1 MTRILFVDDEV
12 AILEGLRN
20 VLRAERKRWSMT
32 FAEGGAAALEVLSK
46 EPFDA
51 IVTDMRM
58 PGMDG
63 LALLREVR
71 QHHPQMARIV
81 LSGYSDLGQAA
92 EASVV
97 AHQLIMKPCEADALR
112 AALERALRVKDLLA
126 NETLRRVAGSLS
138 TLPAA
143 PRMYQELTAA
153 LEDPDSDV
161 KKIAAIVERDV
172 GMSSRVLKFANSAYF
187 AFAKRVSSI
196 ESAIVCLGTT
206 AVRHL
211 ALTFEVFNAWG
222 PARGPAFDELERHS
236 LLVARIARKLAA
248 NRAQA
253 DVAFAAGLLHDAGR
267 LVLMS
272 RAGEQFGAAIEEAR
286 RRCVP
291 LHIVEAEVLGATHA
305 EVGAYLLGLWDL
317 PHDVV
322 EPVAFH
328 HSRPP
333 RREPTDT
340 AAVVSLAN
348 ALAHEALDP
357 AGARCERVDLSGVEG
372 VAQCREIATA
382 EARSLS

>member
-20 VLRAERKRWSMT
+20 VLRGERKRWNMT
-32 FAEGGAAALEVLSK
+32 FAEGGAAAVDALEK
-46 EPFDA
+46 ETFDA

-63 LALLREVR
+63 LALLRHVR
-71 QHHPQMARIV
+71 QSRPQMARIV
-81 LSGYSDLGQAA
+81 LSGYAELGQAA

-97 AHQLIMKPCEADALR
+97 AHQLITKPCETAVLR
-112 AALERALRVKDLLA
+112 SALERALRVQGLLA
-126 NETLRRVAGSLS
+126 NEKLREVAGSLS
-138 TLPAA
+138 TLPSA
-143 PRMYQELTAA
+143 PRIYQALTAA

-161 KKIAAIVERDV
+161 KKLAAIVEKDV

-187 AFAKRVSSI
+187 GFAQRVSSI

-222 PARGPAFDELERHS
+222 PAGGPAFDSLEKHS
-236 LLVARIARKLAA
+236 LLVARIARKTAK
-248 NRAQA
+248 NRARA

-272 RAGEQFGAAIEEAR
+272 RTGDQFREAQEEAQR
-286 RRCVP
+286 RRAP
-291 LHIVEAEVLGATHA
+291 LHVVETEMLGATHA

-322 EPVAFH
+322 EPVALH
-328 HSRPP
+328 HTGPLRA
-333 RREPTDT
+333 EPSDT
-340 AAVVSLAN
+340 AAVVALAD

-357 AGARCERVDLSGVEG
+357 DGTEYDRAELDGLGDIARY
-372 VAQCREIATA
+372 REIARA
-382 EARSLS
+382 ESRALA

>member
-20 VLRAERKRWSMT
+20 VLRVERKRWTMR
-32 FAEGGAAALEVLSK
+32 FAEGGAAALEAMAE

-71 QHHPQMARIV
+71 RTHPQMARIV

-112 AALERALRVKDLLA
+112 SAIERALRVKELLA
-126 NETLRRVAGSLS
+126 NETLRRVVGSLS
-138 TLPAA
+138 TLPSA
-143 PRMYQELTAA
+143 PRMYQALTAA
-153 LEDPDSDV
+153 LEDPNSDV
-161 KKIAAIVERDV
+161 KKLAAIIERDV

-187 AFAKRVSSI
+187 GFVQSVSSI

-222 PARGPAFDELERHS
+222 AARGPAFDQLEMHS
-236 LLVARIARKLAA
+236 LLAARIARKMTPD
-248 NRAQA
+248 RAQA

-272 RAGEQFGAAIEEAR
+272 RAGDQFGAVLEEAR
-286 RRCVP
+286 RRHAP
-291 LHIVEAEVLGATHA
+291 LHVVEAEMLGATHA

-317 PHDVV
+317 PHAVV
-322 EPVAFH
+322 EPVALH

-333 RREPTDT
+333 RREPSDT
-340 AAVVSLAN
+340 ASMVALAN
-348 ALAHEALDP
+348 VLAHEVLDP
-357 AGARCERVDLSGVEG
+357 DGPDYERVDLSGVEDI
-372 VAQCREIATA
+372 AQCRQIALA
-382 EARSLS
+382 EARALA